1 MSGILDTASKNAVET
16 LTPFLESLGFADAE
30 VVPQRPRV
38 GAAHIEQR

>member
-16 LTPFLESLGFADAE
+16 LTFLEGLGFADAE